1 MCAVWSCFPAC
12 LLQFHRSCAMINC
25 SRVPSEFSF
34 CPTRLLLSWL
44 CCCFVV
50 FALSPWIPRYTLD
63 VVRRF
68 VRSMLLEEFFKS
80 VHYWRGLKKCNCSI
94 TMPLGGKHHCQQKL
108 VSQSGSR
115 SLRSPM
121 CWSGGTMSCS
131 CVGPHLLF
139 FRSFSF
145 ALWHISSDGIVR
157 VFLTLTWSAASLRAE
172 HTHHSVISYFAD
184 TITTTWCTCHACLFA
199 LHQPGGGT
207 VKELATWKEK
217 SFLSSAFCLFVSVK
231 LHHILQVIF
240 TDHI

>member
-1 MCAVWSCFPAC
+1 MGSNILLHVCCVILFFCLFVAVS
-12 LLQFHRSCAMINC
+12 HRSCAMINC

-50 FALSPWIPRYTLD
+50 FALSPSIPRYTLD

-68 VRSMLLEEFFKS
+68 LRSMLLEEFFKS
-80 VHYWRGLKKCNCSI
+80 VHHWRGLKKCNCSI
-94 TMPLGGKHHCQQKL
+94 TMPLGGKRHCQQKL

-139 FRSFSF
+139 FCSFSF
-145 ALWHISSDGIVR
+145 ALWHISSGGIVR
-157 VFLTLTWSAASLRAE
+157 VFLTDLK
-172 HTHHSVISYFAD
+172 
-184 TITTTWCTCHACLFA
+184 C
-199 LHQPGGGT
+199 
-207 VKELATWKEK
+207 
-217 SFLSSAFCLFVSVK
+217 SFLESRAHTPLSHFILCRYNHHHVMYLSRLFVCIVPAWWRYR
-231 LHHILQVIF
+231 
-240 TDHI
+240 